1 MAQLMICPHSS
12 SPNETATT
20 GTLRLPTEDGIE
32 LWLNL
37 SDPLLL
43 EAQAASARV
52 ACGGCCRNSSQRTG
66 SAGGGRIQGW
76 IEGVVAYASCLSSGD
91 RSGGY
96 RPVGGWN
103 GGRQERRDLESN
115 AIEPLACFGSL
126 LRGFWPQALDLARCL
141 GKPSAH
147 FDLGCFK
154 TRLRVAR
161 AHGVLRAQCLRGDRL
176 NTRFL
181 GVRIL
186 RHVLRHAA
194 HLGALRALLLDDGSD
209 GRVKV

>member
-1 MAQLMICPHSS
+1 MAQPQR
-12 SPNETATT
+12 PA
-20 GTLRLPTEDGIE
+20 
-32 LWLNL
+32 
-37 SDPLLL
+37 LLL
-43 EAQAASARV
+43 EAQAASACV
-52 ACGGCCRNSSQRTG
+52 AYGGCRRNSSQRTG
-66 SAGGGRIQGW
+66 SAGGVRIQGW

-96 RPVGGWN
+96 RPAGGWSS
-103 GGRQERRDLESN
+103 GRQERRDLESN

-126 LRGFWPQALDLARCL
+126 LRGFWPQALDLARC
-141 GKPSAH
+141 GTPAAH

-154 TRLRVAR
+154 TRLCVAR
-161 AHGVLRAQCLRGDRL
+161 ARGVLRALYLRRARL
-176 NTRFL
+176 DTRFL

-186 RHVLRHAA
+186 SHVLRHAA

>member
-1 MAQLMICPHSS
+1 MRRRRR
-12 SPNETATT
+12 
-20 GTLRLPTEDGIE
+20 GRLRLPNRGRDRAMAQ
-32 LWLNL
+32 
-37 SDPLLL
+37 PQRPALLL

-66 SAGGGRIQGW
+66 SAGGVRIQGW
-76 IEGVVAYASCLSSGD
+76 IEGVVVAYASCLSSGD

-96 RPVGGWN
+96 RPAGGWS

-126 LRGFWPQALDLARCL
+126 LRGFWPQALDLARC
-141 GKPSAH
+141 GTPAAH

-161 AHGVLRAQCLRGDRL
+161 ARGVLRALYLRRARL
-176 NTRFL
+176 DTRFL
-181 GVRIL
+181 GVGIL
-186 RHVLRHAA
+186 SHVLRHAA
-194 HLGALRALLLDDGSD
+194 FISAPCALLLGDGS